1 MRKLFT
7 PEFRNRLDAIVQFA
21 PLERREILRVVDK
34 FILQLEEQ
42 LSNKNVQLDV
52 DESARLWIADRGYD
66 AKMGARPMARI
77 IQESLK
83 RPLAEELLFG
93 KLANGGRVHVQLGEN
108 DQLDRSEEHTSELQ
122 SLMLLSYAVLCL
134 KKKTT

>member
-108 DQLDRSEEHTSELQ
+108 DQIGRANVRTPVNNAQ
-122 SLMLLSYAVLCL
+122 IVCINLLE
-134 KKKTT
+134 

>member
-1 MRKLFT
+1 MFT

-52 DESARLWIADRGYD
+52 DESARLWNADRGYD
-66 AKMGARPMARI
+66 AKMGDRPMARI

-83 RPLAEELLFG
+83 PDRT
-93 KLANGGRVHVQLGEN
+93 RVVSGMSVSVRVALGSN
-108 DQLDRSEEHTSELQ
+108 PIINTQII
-122 SLMLLSYAVLCL
+122 
-134 KKKTT
+134 

>member
-1 MRKLFT
+1 MFT

-93 KLANGGRVHVQLGEN
+93 KLANGGRV
-108 DQLDRSEEHTSELQ
+108 RSEEHTSELQ
-122 SLMLLSYAVLCL
+122 SLMRISYAVFCL
-134 KKKTT
+134 KKKK